1 MTASMETAFREDD
14 RTVDDDRVGVLAA
27 EVADAVQ
34 RHLSGDA
41 TAMAD
46 LVRRATPLLRNIC
59 RGYRLSTHTAEDV
72 VQNTL
77 LMLTLHVRSLREPHS
92 ALAWLAVIARR
103 EAVRAIRMERRMEPV
118 GDMTTLDSEP
128 NFDDPE
134 RAFEAKVLRSAID
147 RGLAKLSPQRRELL
161 RLVFLTEV
169 KGYAMIADTLGIPI
183 GSIGPTRRRSLERMR
198 ELLCADD
205 EWGLGRSA

>member
-1 MTASMETAFREDD
+1 MTASMEIAFREDD
-14 RTVDDDRVGVLAA
+14 RTPDDDRVGRLAA

-46 LVRRATPLLRNIC
+46 LVQRATPLLRNIC

-103 EAVRAIRMERRMEPV
+103 EAVRAIRTERRMEPV
-118 GDMTTLDSEP
+118 GDMTTLDSEL

-134 RAFEAKVLRSAID
+134 RAFEAKVLRSAIE
-147 RGLAKLSPQRRELL
+147 RSLAKLSPQRRELL

-169 KGYAMIADTLGIPI
+169 KGYAVIADTLGIPI